1 MIPPQMLAGKGALY
15 AGGALVALLLASNL
29 AWWVQARGLRADV
42 REAVAEQRVLET
54 ERESWKNK
62 AGELAEANTAMQ
74 GIITALQAELVQAQ
88 GEARRLDAE
97 GRAAIAA
104 ARADASSAERQLI
117 AFRERYQRQRATPDC
132 AGALDALQQHCTQF
146 EGY

>member
-1 MIPPQMLAGKGALY
+1 MDKLISSPVI
-15 AGGALVALLLASNL
+15 ALVALLLAGNL
-29 AWWVQARGLRADV
+29 AWWAQARGLRADV

-54 ERESWKNK
+54 ERAAWKNK
-62 AGELAEANTAMQ
+62 AGELVEANKAAQ
-74 GIITALQAELVQAQ
+74 LIITALRAELEQAQ

-104 ARADASSAERQLI
+104 ARADASAAARQLN

-132 AGALDALQQHCTQF
+132 AGALEALQQHCTQF